1 MKVLEVHLSASA
13 AGEYVVLQNQGLTTL
28 SLRGWALCGDA
39 YLSGDVAAAAGQM
52 YVFLDEAPIR
62 PYTRVVLFT
71 GEGQGGWCPTTDGK
85 QAYLAYWGRPEC
97 VWRRCARVNV
107 LRLCASYPVG
117 REAGDMAATR

>member
-39 YLSGDVAAAAGQM
+39 YLSGEVAAAAGQM
-52 YVFLDEAPIR
+52 HVFLDDVPVR

-85 QAYLAYWGRPEC
+85 QAYLVYWGRSEC
-97 VWRRCARVNV
+97 VWRRCARVHV
-107 LRLCASYPVG
+107 LRMCASYPVG
-117 REAGDMAATR
+117 REAEDMAATG